1 MFVVLF
7 LFSKKI
13 TLINILNMLS
23 MTALTF
29 ENTSATPLAEST
41 LELGLN
47 NSLLKFLTSK
57 TSQLASSIKNMRFTA

>member
-1 MFVVLF
+1 M
-7 LFSKKI
+7 
-13 TLINILNMLS
+13 LNV
-23 MTALTF
+23 TALTF

-57 TSQLASSIKNMRFTA
+57 TSQLATSIKYMRFTAQHQLKER

>member
-1 MFVVLF
+1 
-7 LFSKKI
+7 
-13 TLINILNMLS
+13 

-47 NSLLKFLTSK
+47 NSLLKSSTSK
-57 TSQLASSIKNMRFTA
+57 TSQLASSIKICVSLHNTN

>member
-1 MFVVLF
+1 
-7 LFSKKI
+7 
-13 TLINILNMLS
+13 MLS

-47 NSLLKFLTSK
+47 NSLLKSLTSK